1 MLTRGERGGCQGLR
15 RVGVI
20 VLRGG
25 LVDVGDGVFDRTD
38 AVVDDG
44 RIATVG
50 AGADAPGAEVVDCA
64 RFAVVPGMVNAHAHS
79 NESWFRGMWDNL
91 PLEPWML
98 FSYPVLAA
106 PAQTPDEVYVRTLLS
121 GIEMLRSGATC
132 VVDFLYELQGFSDG
146 SLEAVVRAYRDLGLR
161 AVIGLA
167 MADRAYY
174 ETVVL
179 DAGLVDRELI
189 DQIERERPPSW
200 SEWEALTRSA
210 IERFHRP
217 DEGIS
222 ICPAPSGPQRCT
234 DEMLVGAADLAEEFD
249 LVVPIHVLE
258 TRMQAVSGQQLYGRT
273 LVEHLDSLGFLSPR
287 TCFEHAIWLTPS
299 DIEIVRDRGVTIV
312 HNPVSNLKLGSGVCP
327 VPTMLRHDV
336 NVALGTDGVCSNDGN
351 DMFATVKFAALLHK
365 VWDIDY
371 EEWLGAREAWRLATE
386 NGAAAA
392 GDREGLGRI
401 AAGRRADLVLLDL
414 DSLTFTPLNDPL
426 RQLALGSTTLAVRSS
441 LVGGRWVLRDGTIA
455 GVDERAILQQARE
468 LGDEIRVRYDP
479 GFEVGRQLLAGVR
492 AGWLKAMRADVGVE
506 RKLRVPAE
514 AG

>member
-1 MLTRGERGGCQGLR
+1 
-15 RVGVI
+15 
-20 VLRGG
+20 
-25 LVDVGDGVFDRTD
+25 
-38 AVVDDG
+38 
-44 RIATVG
+44 
-50 AGADAPGAEVVDCA
+50 
-64 RFAVVPGMVNAHAHS
+64 
-79 NESWFRGMWDNL
+79 
-91 PLEPWML
+91 
-98 FSYPVLAA
+98 
-106 PAQTPDEVYVRTLLS
+106 
-121 GIEMLRSGATC
+121 
-132 VVDFLYELQGFSDG
+132 
-146 SLEAVVRAYRDLGLR
+146 
-161 AVIGLA
+161 
-167 MADRAYY
+167 
-174 ETVVL
+174 
-179 DAGLVDRELI
+179 
-189 DQIERERPPSW
+189 
-200 SEWEALTRSA
+200 
-210 IERFHRP
+210 
-217 DEGIS
+217 
-222 ICPAPSGPQRCT
+222 
-234 DEMLVGAADLAEEFD
+234 
-249 LVVPIHVLE
+249 
-258 TRMQAVSGQQLYGRT
+258 MQAVSGQQLYGRT

-371 EEWLGAREAWRLATE
+371 EEWFGAREAWRLATE

-392 GDREGLGRI
+392 GDRDGLGRI

-441 LVGGRWVLRDGTIA
+441 CVGGRWVLRDGTVA